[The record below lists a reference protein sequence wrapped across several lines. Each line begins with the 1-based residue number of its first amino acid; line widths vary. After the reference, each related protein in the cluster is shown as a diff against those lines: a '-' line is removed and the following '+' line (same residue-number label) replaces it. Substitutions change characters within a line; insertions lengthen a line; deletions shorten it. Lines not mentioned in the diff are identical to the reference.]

1 MRVEKRLSA
10 IQNEIRSDRHISDK
24 YDELANLSAD
34 LRSVSYMQ
42 NCIGLFLILCHSV
55 FSRIITLQYVFLYIQ
70 FRCMHFALYIHV

>member
-34 LRSVSYMQ
+34 LRSVSYVE
-42 NCIGLFLILCHSV
+42 N
-55 FSRIITLQYVFLYIQ
+55 
-70 FRCMHFALYIHV
+70 